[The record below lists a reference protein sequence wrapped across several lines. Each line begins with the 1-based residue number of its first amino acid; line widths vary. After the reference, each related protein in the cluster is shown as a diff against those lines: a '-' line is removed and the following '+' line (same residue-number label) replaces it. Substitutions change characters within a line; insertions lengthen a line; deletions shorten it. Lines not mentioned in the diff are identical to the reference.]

1 MTTTNY
7 RFSSDDIKKNMNDV
21 VLLMTYLT
29 SLRLSVPTQ
38 TIWIV
43 NSESVHKR
51 SKGPW
56 LSCMLCFIV
65 FLSLSHVVWYLII
78 SIPDLCL
85 LT

>member
-1 MTTTNY
+1 MTTTNHG
-7 RFSSDDIKKNMNDV
+7 FSSDNINNMSDV

-38 TIWIV
+38 TIWILK
-43 NSESVHKR
+43 SESVNKR

-85 LT
+85 FT